1 MTNLHSDALVALTWN
16 EFVDAA
22 EGPAKTLLR
31 IALLV
36 SVALVLRHLAHRLI
50 DRLVSRA
57 VGLNLPKPLRANR
70 RAADTAGDRPTL
82 QQERRAQRAQ
92 ALGSLFKSATT
103 AVVGAVVVLM
113 VLDELGYSL
122 APLLASAGVAG
133 IAIGFGAQSLV
144 KDLLAGIFML
154 LEDQYGVGD
163 VVDLDHAIGTVES
176 VGLRVTR
183 IRDSDGVLWHVRNGE
198 ILRVGNKSQGWS
210 ALVLDIAVAYDEDI
224 HRVERL
230 INEQARQIAESE
242 QWKHKILEAP
252 YVVGVEE
259 VTGQSITIRIVGKC
273 LPNQQ
278 FGVQREL
285 RSRLKKAFDAE
296 GVRVPA

>member
-1 MTNLHSDALVALTWN
+1 MIKPQTDLLVALTWS
-16 EFVDAA
+16 EVVEAA
-22 EGPAKTLLR
+22 GTPVKVLVR

-36 SVALVLRHLAHRLI
+36 GVALVLRHLSHRLI
-50 DRLVSRA
+50 DRLVTRA
-57 VGLNLPKPLRANR
+57 VGLTLPKPLRATS
-70 RAADTAGDRPTL
+70 RADGTSDGRPTL

-103 AVVGAVVVLM
+103 AIVGAVVVLM
-113 VLDELGYSL
+113 ILDELGYSL

-144 KDLLAGIFML
+144 KDFLAGIFML

-163 VVDLDHAIGTVES
+163 VVDLGVAIGTVES

-183 IRDSDGVLWHVRNGE
+183 VRDSDGVLWHIRNGE
-198 ILRVGNKSQGWS
+198 IQRVGNKSQGWS
-210 ALVLDIAVAYDEDI
+210 ALVLDITVAYDEDI

-230 INEQARQIAESE
+230 INEQAREIAESE
-242 QWKHKILEAP
+242 RWKDKILEAP
-252 YVVGVEE
+252 HVVGVEE

-278 FGVQREL
+278 LGVQREL
-285 RSRLKKAFDAE
+285 RSRLKKVFDAE

>member
-1 MTNLHSDALVALTWN
+1 MIKPHPDLLVALTWSQVV
-16 EFVDAA
+16 EAA
-22 EGPAKTLLR
+22 ETPARILLR
-31 IALLV
+31 VALLV
-36 SVALVLRHLAHRLI
+36 GVGLVLRHLAHRLI
-50 DRLVSRA
+50 DRLVTRA
-57 VGLNLPKPLRANR
+57 VGLTLPKPLRGDR
-70 RAADTAGDRPTL
+70 RGDDARERPTL

-103 AVVGAVVVLM
+103 ALVGVVVVLM
-113 VLDELGYSL
+113 ILDELGYSL

-144 KDLLAGIFML
+144 KDFLAGIFML

-163 VVDLDHAIGTVES
+163 VVDLDVAVGTVES

-183 IRDSDGVLWHVRNGE
+183 VRDSDGVLWHIRNGE

-230 INEQARQIAESE
+230 VDQQAREIAASD
-242 QWKHKILEAP
+242 QWKDKILETP
-252 YVVGVEE
+252 HVVGVEE
-259 VTGQSITIRIVGKC
+259 VTGQSITIRIEGKC
-273 LPNQQ
+273 LPNEQ
-278 FGVQREL
+278 FGIQREL